1 MQETQETQVR
11 SLGWEDPQEEGLA
24 TYSSILAWEIPL
36 TEEPG
41 CTTVHRVTKSQTRL
55 KHAGSRDTVIYALT
69 LLPAPCP
76 SLLLEKISRP
86 QHREGLPKQISET
99 SLS

>member
-69 LLPAPCP
+69 LLPDSEYLF
-76 SLLLEKISRP
+76 SLESR
-86 QHREGLPKQISET
+86 GL
-99 SLS
+99 